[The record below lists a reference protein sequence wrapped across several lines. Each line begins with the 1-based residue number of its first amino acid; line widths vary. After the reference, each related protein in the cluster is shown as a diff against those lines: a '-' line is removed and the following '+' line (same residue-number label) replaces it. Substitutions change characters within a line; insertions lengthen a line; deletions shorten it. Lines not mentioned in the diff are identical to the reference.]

1 MNYYPDFISDSEL
14 IGLEYGELINDNG
27 KYSVRILGG
36 SDLNETEPNCFTLN
50 QEVEVENNRGIHGD
64 IVYIN
69 KINMQVVSIRN
80 RNPNTI
86 IGFLHLDS
94 SQKFGFTKKNV
105 PYYKF
110 TPLSNKYPS
119 FIVPSK
125 SKTKKLVYC
134 IISFNKW
141 GRNNK
146 NPIGQIEE
154 IIGEVGEIN
163 NEIKAALYYSNIM
176 PVKNTIQYVPE
187 TENEK
192 IKIDLMEKGNI
203 YHTFSID
210 PEGCLDIDDAFHF
223 KKLGHSNGYSQ
234 FEVGIHIANVA
245 RYLNDFDINLYST
258 IYLDGKQ
265 INMLN
270 EHYTYNVCSLGS
282 GKQKL
287 ALSLILKYTDNMLV
301 DYHFQESIVINHP
314 YSYDEAN
321 NIMNHHHKFSL
332 KSYSKIDHQLINF
345 NTFHTLLTGE
355 KHTPTTKIVEYFMLT
370 YNRILAETL
379 YRYDPKTIL
388 RTHQMKV
395 NDIDKYGDDTVLSGY
410 LQKVNQNAAR
420 YVSNPIDTRHQIMD
434 TEFYTHAT
442 SPIRRYI
449 DIVNQ
454 MNIIRYLYDE
464 EIKVDIDSKIE
475 DINLF
480 QKKLRKFYNYHK
492 KIKIIFNNVFIE
504 NTDAYII
511 DIKFNKLKLYIPE
524 LDVEHSFNPV
534 SYKFLETNTVYL
546 GENHL
551 DINGTMIYMYQ
562 KIKVSVSMLRQE
574 KHFNKKIRIK
584 MIEPFIETY

>member
-1 MNYYPDFISDSEL
+1 MNYYTEFISKNEL
-14 IGLEYGELINDNG
+14 KGLEYGELINDNG
-27 KYSVRILGG
+27 KYKVSILGG
-36 SDLNETEPNCFTLN
+36 SDINSGEQNCFNLY
-50 QEVEVENNRGIHGD
+50 QEVEVENNRGIHND

-69 KINMQVVSIRN
+69 KINMQVVSIKHRN
-80 RNPNTI
+80 IKPI
-86 IGFLHLDS
+86 VGLLHLDS
-94 SQKFGFTKKNV
+94 NQKFGFNKKGI
-105 PYYKF
+105 PFYKF
-110 TPLSNKYPS
+110 TPLSSNYPQ

-125 SKTKKLVYC
+125 IKTKKLVYC

-141 GRNNK
+141 ERNNK
-146 NPIGQIEE
+146 NPVGQIEE
-154 IIGEVGEIN
+154 IIGDVGDIN
-163 NEIKAALYYSNIM
+163 NEIKAALYFSDVM
-176 PVKNTIQYVPE
+176 PVKNNILYVSE
-187 TENEK
+187 SANDK
-192 IKIDLMEKGNI
+192 MKLDLMERGNI

-223 KKLGHSNGYSQ
+223 KKLGHSNGYNQ
-234 FEVGIHIANVA
+234 YEIGIHIANVG
-245 RYLNDFDINLYST
+245 RYLEDFNINMYST

-282 GKQKL
+282 GKEKL
-287 ALSLILKYTDNMLV
+287 ALSLIMKYTDNMLV
-301 DYHFQESIVINHP
+301 DYYFQESIVINHP
-314 YSYDEAN
+314 YSYDEAGH
-321 NIMNHHHKFSL
+321 ILNHHNFSL

-355 KHTPTTKIVEYFMLT
+355 KHTPTTKLVEYYMLT
-370 YNRILAETL
+370 YNRIVAKTL
-379 YRYDPKTIL
+379 YQYDPKTIL
-388 RTHQMKV
+388 RTHQMRG
-395 NDIDKYGDDTVLSGY
+395 NDIEKFGDDPVLSGY
-410 LQKVNQNAAR
+410 LHKVNQNAAK
-420 YVSNPIDTRHQIMD
+420 YISNPIDTRHQIMGVD
-434 TEFYTHAT
+434 FYTHAT
-442 SPIRRYI
+442 SPIRRYV

-464 EIKVDIDSKIE
+464 ELKIDIDTKID

-511 DIKFNKLKLYIPE
+511 DIKFNKIKIYIPE
-524 LDVEHSFNPV
+524 LDIEHSFNPV
-534 SYKFLETNTVYL
+534 SYKFIETNNVYL

-551 DINGTMIYMYQ
+551 DINGTMLFMYQ
-562 KIKVSVSMLRQE
+562 NIKICVSMLRQE

>member
-1 MNYYPDFISDSEL
+1 MNYYPEFISNNEL
-14 IGLEYGELINDNG
+14 SGLEYGELINDNG
-27 KYSVRILGG
+27 KYSVKILGG

-69 KINMQVVSIRN
+69 KINMQIVSIRN
-80 RNPNTI
+80 RKPNFI

-94 SQKFGFTKKNV
+94 NQKFGFTKKNV

-110 TPLSNKYPS
+110 TPLSNKFPS

-134 IISFNKW
+134 IISLNKW
-141 GRNNK
+141 ERNNK
-146 NPIGQIEE
+146 SPIGQIEE
-154 IIGEVGEIN
+154 IIGDVGEIN
-163 NEIKAALYYSNIM
+163 NEIKAALYFSGIM
-176 PVKNTIQYVPE
+176 PTRNNIHYAPE
-187 TENEK
+187 KENDK
-192 IKIDLMEKGNI
+192 MKLDLMERGHI

-210 PEGCLDIDDAFHF
+210 PEDCLDIDDAFHF
-223 KKLGHSNGYSQ
+223 KKLGHSNGYNQ
-234 FEVGIHIANVA
+234 YEVGIHIANVA
-245 RYLNDFDINLYST
+245 RYLKDFDINLYST

-282 GKQKL
+282 GQEKL

-301 DYHFQESIVINHP
+301 DYYFQESIVINQP
-314 YSYDEAN
+314 YSYQEAN
-321 NIMNHHHKFSL
+321 DILNHNHKFSL
-332 KSYSKIDHQLINF
+332 KSYTKTNHQLINL
-345 NTFHTLLTGE
+345 NTFHTLLTGV
-355 KHTPTTKIVEYFMLT
+355 KHTPTTKLVEYYMLT
-370 YNRILAETL
+370 YNRIVAETL

-395 NDIDKYGDDTVLSGY
+395 NDIGKFGDDTVLSGY

-442 SPIRRYI
+442 SPIRRYV

-454 MNIIRYLYDE
+454 TNIIRYLYDK
-464 EIKVDIDSKIE
+464 EIKVDLDYKID

-524 LDVEHSFNPV
+524 LDIEHSFNPV
-534 SYKFLETNTVYL
+534 SYKFLETNTLYL

-551 DINGTMIYMYQ
+551 DINGTMLYMYQ
-562 KIKVSVSMLRQE
+562 SIKVSVSMLRQE
-574 KHFNKKIRIK
+574 KHFNNKIRIK